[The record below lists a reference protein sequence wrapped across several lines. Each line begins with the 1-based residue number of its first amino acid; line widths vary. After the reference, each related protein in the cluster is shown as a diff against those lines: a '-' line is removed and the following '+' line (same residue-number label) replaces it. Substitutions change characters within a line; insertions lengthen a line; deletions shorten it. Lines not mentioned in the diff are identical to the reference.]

1 VTGVLGR
8 EIVDAV
14 SIVAVTTAI
23 FVVSSRGGQSSF
35 VPERYH
41 RPPSRLALVSALG
54 AVALVA
60 AVAVVMLFGPHRGG
74 PGTAPTA
81 LASTLALP
89 GELVGSAPWP
99 ANTRQ
104 LRSRLDALG
113 LPALSREGTVLHIHQ
128 HLDVFIHG
136 RRIAVPAGIGIDA
149 DAGFISPIHTHDVSG
164 IVHVESPDVR
174 TFTLGQLF
182 GVWGVRLSRL
192 CLGGYCARG
201 DDRLRVYADG
211 RPFTGDPRVLPLAP
225 HAEIVVAFGTPK
237 QLPRPLPARYTFP
250 AGL

>member
-23 FVVSSRGGQSSF
+23 LVVGRRREQSNF

-41 RPPSRLALVSALG
+41 RPPSRLALLSAFG

-60 AVAVVMLFGPHRGG
+60 AVAVVVLFGPHRGG
-74 PGTAPTA
+74 RDTTPTA
-81 LASTLALP
+81 VASTLPLP
-89 GELVGSAPWP
+89 GELVGSAPWS
-99 ANTRQ
+99 ANTSL

-128 HLDVFIHG
+128 HLDVFVHG

-149 DAGFISPIHTHDVSG
+149 AGRFISPIHTHDASG

-182 GVWGVRLSRL
+182 GVWGVRLSRR
-192 CLGGYCARG
+192 CLGGYCGRG
-201 DDRLRVYADG
+201 ADRLRVYVG
-211 RPFTGDPRVLPLAP
+211 GQPFAGDPRVLPLAP
-225 HAEIVVAFGTPK
+225 HAEIVVAFGTAK
-237 QLPRPLPARYTFP
+237 QLPRPLPARYAFP

>member
-1 VTGVLGR
+1 MTVLGR

-14 SIVAVTTAI
+14 SIVALTTAVL
-23 FVVSSRGGQSSF
+23 VVGRSGEQRGF
-35 VPERYH
+35 VPERRR
-41 RPPSRLALVSALG
+41 RPPSRFALVSGLG

-60 AVAVVMLFGPHRGG
+60 AFGVVMLFGPHRGG
-74 PGTAPTA
+74 SGPQLAA
-81 LASTLALP
+81 ASTAALP
-89 GELVGSAPWP
+89 GELVGPAPWP
-99 ANTRQ
+99 ANTSL
-104 LRSRLDALG
+104 LRSRLEALG

-128 HLDVFIHG
+128 HVDVFVHG

-149 DAGFISPIHTHDVSG
+149 AGGFISPLHTHDASG

-182 GVWGVRLSRL
+182 GVWGVRFGRR

-201 DDRLRVYADG
+201 ADRLRIFVDG
-211 RPFTGDPRVLPLAP
+211 RPVAGDPRILPLAP
-225 HAEIVVAFGTPK
+225 RAEIVVAFGTAK
-237 QLPRPLPARYTFP
+237 QLPRPLPARYAFP

>member
-1 VTGVLGR
+1 MTGVLGR

-23 FVVSSRGGQSSF
+23 LVVGRRGERSSF

-41 RPPSRLALVSALG
+41 HPPSRLTLVSGFG

-60 AVAVVMLFGPHRGG
+60 AVAVVALFGPHRGG
-74 PGTAPTA
+74 SGTLTA
-81 LASTLALP
+81 TGAATLP
-89 GELVGSAPWP
+89 GELVGHPPWP
-99 ANTRQ
+99 ANTSL

-128 HLDVFIHG
+128 HLDVFVRG
-136 RRIAVPAGIGIDA
+136 RRIAVPAGIGIDVTE
-149 DAGFISPIHTHDVSG
+149 GFISPIHTHDASG

-182 GVWGVRLSRL
+182 GVWGVRLSRR
-192 CLGGYCARG
+192 CLGGDCGRG
-201 DDRLRVYADG
+201 ADRVRVYVDG
-211 RPFTGDPRVLPLAP
+211 RPLAGDPRVLPLAP

-237 QLPRPLPARYTFP
+237 QLPRRLPARYAFP